1 VIRQKCRKSRSMP
14 MGHQFGAHTQMFDV
28 ALKATGL

>member
-1 VIRQKCRKSRSMP
+1 MFRHKRRNAAVVPGIVVLAIQ
-14 MGHQFGAHTQMFDV
+14 TQMFDV